1 MNELIHTSLFSILIS
16 LIAFEIGL
24 FLYRKTKLPIF
35 NPLLIS
41 IAIVIFILKSLNIT
55 LNEYN
60 SGGQF
65 ISFFLGPSTVILAVP
80 LYKKID
86 LLKKNIV
93 PILLG
98 ISIGSII
105 GMISIAIMCHIFKLS
120 AAIDLSLL
128 PKSVTTPIGQS
139 VSKQIGGIPAVTV
152 AAIVLTGVFG
162 AIVGP
167 LVFKLFKIKDPVAMG
182 IALGTSSHAIG
193 TTKAIEI
200 GETQGAMS
208 SLSIGIAGLII
219 VIFAPIIV
227 KLLSLLT

>member
-1 MNELIHTSLFSILIS
+1 MSELMHTSLFSILIS
-16 LIAFEIGL
+16 LISFEFGL
-24 FLYRKTKLPIF
+24 FLYKKTKLSIF

-41 IAIVIFILKSLNIT
+41 IIIVIFVLKSLNIP
-55 LNEYN
+55 LKEYN
-60 SGGQF
+60 AGGQL

-98 ISIGSII
+98 ISIGSVI
-105 GMISIAIMCHIFKLS
+105 GMISIIFMCHIFKLS
-120 AAIDLSLL
+120 TAINLSLL

-152 AAIVLTGVFG
+152 AAIILTGVFG
-162 AIVGP
+162 SIIGP

-208 SLSIGIAGLII
+208 SLSIGVAGLIT
-219 VIFAPIIV
+219 VIAAPILV
-227 KLLSLLT
+227 KILSLL

>member
-1 MNELIHTSLFSILIS
+1 MDALIHTSLFSILIS
-16 LIAFEIGL
+16 LIAFEAGL
-24 FLYRKTKLPIF
+24 FLYKKTKLSIF

-41 IAIVIFILKSLNIT
+41 IIIVIFILKGLNIT
-55 LNEYN
+55 LNQYN
-60 SGGQF
+60 AGGQF

-98 ISIGSII
+98 ISIGSIF
-105 GMISIAIMCHIFKLS
+105 GMLSIAAMCHIFKLPNM
-120 AAIDLSLL
+120 IDLSLL

-162 AIVGP
+162 SIIGP
-167 LVFKLFKIKDPVAMG
+167 LVFKLFRIKDPVAMG
-182 IALGTSSHAIG
+182 IAMGTSSHAIG

-208 SLSIGIAGLII
+208 SLSIGVAGLITVI
-219 VIFAPIIV
+219 VAPIIV
-227 KLLSLLT
+227 KILSLIL

>member
-1 MNELIHTSLFSILIS
+1 MSELIHTSLFSVLIS
-16 LIAFEIGL
+16 LIAFEFGM
-24 FLYRKTKLPIF
+24 FLYKKTKLPIF

-41 IAIVIFILKSLNIT
+41 IMIVIFILKTLNIT

-60 SGGQF
+60 TGGQF

-98 ISIGSII
+98 ISIGSAV
-105 GMISIAIMCHIFKLS
+105 GMMSIVFMCHVFKLS
-120 AAIDLSLL
+120 TAISLSLI

-139 VSKQIGGIPAVTV
+139 ISKQIGGIPAITV

-162 AIVGP
+162 SIIGP

-193 TTKAIEI
+193 TTKAIEL

-208 SLSIGIAGLII
+208 SLSIGVAGLIT
-219 VIFAPIIV
+219 VIFAPIIG
-227 KLLSLLT
+227 KILSLLF